1 MRRESSLLALVLL
14 VGVALVPPATAATVR
29 GQWGMRPVNGTV
41 VDSARH
47 ANLHLSGDWRGV
59 AGSVGRATRF
69 EWNGRP
75 SAAAVRSGRRFNPG
89 SASFAVGV
97 SLKAEAVPATGGYS
111 PNVVQKGLFGDRG
124 QWKLEVVH
132 ARSGTVARCRFS
144 GTRGHHTILDRRAKR
159 LNDGRWHEVVCWRT
173 TATYGISVDGVE
185 THLKGT
191 VGAISSSRPLR
202 VAGKSADAGVT
213 DQFQGI
219 VDCVTYVQGGHP
231 LRLARAKVP
240 C

>member
-1 MRRESSLLALVLL
+1 MRRGASLVAVVVLA
-14 VGVALVPPATAATVR
+14 VALVPPATAATVR

-41 VDSARH
+41 VDHARS

-59 AGSVGRATRF
+59 PGWVGRATRF

-75 SAAAVRSGRRFNPG
+75 SAGAVRSGRLFNPG

-97 SLKAEAVPATGGYS
+97 TLKAETVPATGGYS
-111 PNVVQKGLFGDRG
+111 PNVAQKGLFDDRG
-124 QWKLEVVH
+124 QWKLEVFH
-132 ARSGTVARCRFS
+132 APSGTVARCRFS
-144 GTRGHHTILDRRAKR
+144 GTRGHHTVLDRRGTR

-173 TATYGISVDGVE
+173 TVTYGISVDGVE
-185 THLKGT
+185 THLNGT
-191 VGAISSSRPLR
+191 VGAISNSRPMR
-202 VAGKSADAGVT
+202 VAGKTADAGVT

-219 VDCVTYVQGGHP
+219 LDCVTYVQGGHP
-231 LRLARAKVP
+231 LRLARARVP